1 MFRLYTIF
9 RLFVVFTVNTPHSW
23 PHVIAVLSWLID
35 GIECMNCVDTLTMM
49 YTTNIEQNE
58 NEGFEDD
65 IDINLEVF
73 WYFHNRY
80 NYFFSFKSV
89 ILDIILSV
97 KNLR

>member
-1 MFRLYTIF
+1 
-9 RLFVVFTVNTPHSW
+9 
-23 PHVIAVLSWLID
+23 
-35 GIECMNCVDTLTMM
+35 MNCVDTLTMM
-49 YTTNIEQNE
+49 YTTNIEPNE

-80 NYFFSFKSV
+80 NYFFSLSD